1 LVFFFCK
8 DRQPLEAGHEN
19 YFVLKQQQTHGYL
32 MTSVSFPQFD
42 LMRIQS
48 VQLTVLASIELQF
61 KTFKLY
67 LVLGSFW
74 LAKDAFKL
82 LRRKKI
88 NFTNKI

>member
-1 LVFFFCK
+1 LVSCK
-8 DRQPLEAGHEN
+8 NRQPLEAGNKN
-19 YFVLKQQQTHGYL
+19 YFVLKQQQTHCYL
-32 MTSVSFPQFD
+32 MTSFSFPQSD
-42 LMRIQS
+42 LLRIQS
-48 VQLTVLASIELQF
+48 VQLTVLASVELQF

-88 NFTNKI
+88 NYTNKI

>member
-1 LVFFFCK
+1 LVSCK
-8 DRQPLEAGHEN
+8 KRQPLEAGN
-19 YFVLKQQQTHGYL
+19 KFVLKQQQTHCYL
-32 MTSVSFPQFD
+32 MTSFSFPQSD
-42 LMRIQS
+42 LLRIQS
-48 VQLTVLASIELQF
+48 VQLIVLASVELQF